1 MKLNESNFCI
11 FSFFLLISHHDYHYI
26 NIKHLILILA
36 WAKKKHHSQRCSDTI
51 VRIFFVF
58 QILLCFPIGNAFWLI
73 HEYKLLHSVER
84 NWVIKILRF
93 QIWKS
98 CTVNDFFF
106 VGYFKNWFHY
116 SNKKRNEWNYN
127 QSIIDIDKLICY
139 KSWSIMRITK
149 IFKRHHTT
157 LVTKKVLLDKKWESR
172 SSFSNEYDDDDIM
185 IFDDDQAQSKPNH
198 NHHNTNNIH

>member
-1 MKLNESNFCI
+1 MFGYDCENI
-11 FSFFLLISHHDYHYI
+11 F
-26 NIKHLILILA
+26 
-36 WAKKKHHSQRCSDTI
+36 
-51 VRIFFVF
+51 
-58 QILLCFPIGNAFWLI
+58 CFPNTSLFSHRKCFLTNSWIQVTAFRWKELSDKDSPI
-73 HEYKLLHSVER
+73 SNL
-84 NWVIKILRF
+84 KILYSEW
-93 QIWKS
+93 I
-98 CTVNDFFF
+98 FF